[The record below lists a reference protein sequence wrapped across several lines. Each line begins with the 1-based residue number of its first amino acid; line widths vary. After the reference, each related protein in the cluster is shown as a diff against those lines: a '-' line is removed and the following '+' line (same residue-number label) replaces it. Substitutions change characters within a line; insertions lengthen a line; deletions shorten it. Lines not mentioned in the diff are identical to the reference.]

1 MFKDKGVLKAVWA
14 GMFLIC
20 CVLGFWQNAAGAGKV
35 VLVILSL
42 LFFVPAYADVY
53 FAWKNKD
60 RKELRIVRTLCLLS
74 LGSTLV
80 VLVANMLSVLSR
92 SEALGTAL
100 YYVLAVVSTPMLCGQ
115 YWVYSLLLWAVLLW
129 CCIAAL
135 HNKKTR

>member
-1 MFKDKGVLKAVWA
+1 MLKDKGILKAIWA
-14 GMFLIC
+14 GMFIVC
-20 CVLGFWQNAAGAGKV
+20 CLLGFLTEVSGGAKV
-35 VLVILSL
+35 LLVILSV

-53 FAWKNKD
+53 FSWKNKD
-60 RKELRIVRTLCLLS
+60 VKELRIVRNLCLIS

-80 VLVANMLSVLSR
+80 VLVANLLSVLSS
-92 SEALGTAL
+92 SEALGDNL

-135 HNKKTR
+135 HKEKTR

>member
-1 MFKDKGVLKAVWA
+1 MFKDKGVLKAIWA
-14 GMFLIC
+14 GMFLVC
-20 CVLGFWQNAAGAGKV
+20 CVLGFWNQVAGPAKV
-35 VLVILSL
+35 LLVILSM

-53 FAWKNKD
+53 FSWKNKD
-60 RKELRIVRTLCLLS
+60 RKELRIVRNLCLLS

-80 VLVANMLSVLSR
+80 LLVANMLSVLGR

-100 YYVLAVVSTPMLCGQ
+100 HYALAVVSTPMLCGQ

-135 HNKKTR
+135 HNEKTR